1 MKKEASFRRKT
12 GAVLIAAAVLVS
24 SFAPAVMSFA
34 EAEESQVLDEE
45 QLTVQEPQAPEQTDQ
60 EQPEQEEVTV
70 TGIGLNHKSLS
81 LKAGKTAKLKAVVT
95 PSEAADIVT
104 WESSQKTVAVVDEN
118 GTITAQGP
126 GTAVISAK
134 AGDKTA
140 KCKVKVT
147 FKAPTKAK
155 AKSLGLTKIQ
165 ITWNKVSGATGYE
178 VFRAA
183 DKKGTYKKIATVKG
197 NSYKDGKRTTG
208 KEYFYKVRARRV
220 HENGNAKSKCS
231 AITSEWARPDKT
243 SVKLQAGEEK
253 VTVSWKKAG
262 NAQGYHIYCKT
273 SKKADYKRI
282 AIVSQSQPASF
293 THQGLKG
300 GKTYYYKIRT
310 YRMVK
315 GEKVFSY
322 GSKTISTAA
331 KKVKLKTHKSGFQY
345 KRKMIV
351 KAYAYTGGG
360 RTASGTPARK
370 GAIAVDPRVIP
381 LGTKVYVEGYGYAS
395 AEDTGGNIKGR
406 TIDLYMNS
414 GSACMRWG
422 VRYKT
427 VYLDV
432 KK

>member
-1 MKKEASFRRKT
+1 MKKEVSLRRKT
-12 GAVLIAAAVLVS
+12 GAVFIAAAVLVS
-24 SFAPAVMSFA
+24 GFAPMSAAFA
-34 EAEESQVLDEE
+34 ETEGQLPEENQPIV
-45 QLTVQEPQAPEQTDQ
+45 TEPQVPEQEE
-60 EQPEQEEVTV
+60 EQPEQEEVFV
-70 TGIGLNHKSLS
+70 ESISLNHKNLS
-81 LKAGKTAKLKAVVT
+81 LKAGKTADLKATVG
-95 PSEAADIVT
+95 PSEAAETAIIT
-104 WESSQKTVAVVDEN
+104 WESSKKTVAVVDEN
-118 GTITAQGP
+118 GTVTAQGP

-140 KCKVKVT
+140 KCVVT
-147 FKAPTKAK
+147 VSFKAPTKAK
-155 AKSLGLTKIQ
+155 AKSLGLTNIQ
-165 ITWNKVSGATGYE
+165 ISWKKVSGATGYE
-178 VFRAA
+178 VFRAS
-183 DKKGTYKKIATVKG
+183 DKKGNYKKIATVKG
-197 NSYKDGKRTTG
+197 SSYKDGKRTTG

-220 HENGNAKSKCS
+220 HADGNAKSKCS
-231 AITSEWARPDKT
+231 KIVSEWARPDKT
-243 SVKLQAGEEK
+243 AVKVKPGEEK

-262 NAQGYHIYCKT
+262 NAQGYHLYYKT

-282 AIVSQSQPASF
+282 AIISQRQPASF

-315 GEKVFSY
+315 GEKVFSH
-322 GSKTISTAA
+322 GSKSISTKA

-381 LGTKVYVEGYGYAS
+381 LGTKVYVEGYGHAR

-432 KK
+432 RK